1 MDYLK
6 VKVKVKLV
14 NTRHPITITWSPSVV
29 MNADVV
35 AAASVVVAAVVITG
49 RCVVV
54 VAAVV
59 VVVVGLVVVCSIMNI
74 DHPLSGQPLTV
85 MGSGSSRIWWLGAS
99 GMATCEVE
107 GASFT

>member
-1 MDYLK
+1 MK
-6 VKVKVKLV
+6 VKVKVKLL

-49 RCVVV
+49 KCVVV
-54 VAAVV
+54 VAAVVV

>member
-1 MDYLK
+1 LK
-6 VKVKVKLV
+6 VKVKVKLL

-49 RCVVV
+49 KCVVV
-54 VAAVV
+54 VAAVVV

-85 MGSGSSRIWWLGAS
+85 VDTGSSRIWWQGAR
-99 GMATCEVE
+99 GLATCEVG